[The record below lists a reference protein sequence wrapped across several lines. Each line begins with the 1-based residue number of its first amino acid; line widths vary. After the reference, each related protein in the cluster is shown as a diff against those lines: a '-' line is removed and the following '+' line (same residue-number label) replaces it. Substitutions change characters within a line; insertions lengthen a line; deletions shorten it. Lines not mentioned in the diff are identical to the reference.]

1 MCGLRLRFAPRP
13 FLDFG
18 GHPTVTSY
26 PFRFSIT
33 PAMAPCLPRLA
44 LSFIEPCAH
53 PVCCQGGGDNP
64 PCALFS
70 LFAAGPSSVAVAVV
84 CGPPSSRGTYILGDG
99 TAYVQS
105 NLGTGFGSG
114 GQSCAVWPKTGQN
127 GAIGTKPARFM
138 PGGPVRRP
146 DLPLTWY
153 TPMKYGADGHQHGW
167 RGPAGERRPH
177 QRRDRIGLFQ

>member
-18 GHPTVTSY
+18 GHPTVTPY
-26 PFRFSIT
+26 PLRFSIT
-33 PAMAPCLPRLA
+33 SAMAPCLPRLA

-114 GQSCAVWPKTGQN
+114 GQSCAVWPKTARF
-127 GAIGTKPARFM
+127 GAIRAAGRAKSGYLVAAFCIS
-138 PGGPVRRP
+138 PGETVHQATP
-146 DLPLTWY
+146 PLGVT
-153 TPMKYGADGHQHGW
+153 
-167 RGPAGERRPH
+167 R
-177 QRRDRIGLFQ
+177 